1 MTELEI
7 FSEITLKH
15 GGEWWKLEESKN
27 YSLHL
32 CKTKYMVKGHTY
44 YNPPV
49 FEIYNSKGKRMY
61 ASTDRKMAYAVY
73 TTLCKDDAE

>member
-1 MTELEI
+1 MTEFEI

-32 CKTKYMVKGHTY
+32 CKTKYMVKHVFY

-49 FEIYNSKGKRMY
+49 YQVFNKQGKRIF
-61 ASTDRKMAYAVY
+61 ASTDRKTAYAVY
-73 TTLCKDDAE
+73 TTLCKDDTE